1 MVWLLRTGTLSR
13 FVEEWKHER
22 SGRGAQLIVNDP
34 GSNCEGSQLSNH
46 SLETSRWR
54 VCTLED
60 TPLRNLRSG
69 GGAMEAGRGLITNRG
84 RRGNEQHWRARDMK
98 RCPEGKGLRRSA
110 SRPNGREDEDDDE
123 VEGKE
128 EVHKSRKPND
138 GNRKIATEP
147 RPRRPTRTEPPLSP
161 PARAAERPLFFFLQA
176 DFTARRAWVFII
188 QTLVVCSSLLTRKRW
203 LFRTC

>member
-1 MVWLLRTGTLSR
+1 
-13 FVEEWKHER
+13 
-22 SGRGAQLIVNDP
+22 
-34 GSNCEGSQLSNH
+34 
-46 SLETSRWR
+46 
-54 VCTLED
+54 
-60 TPLRNLRSG
+60 
-69 GGAMEAGRGLITNRG
+69 MEAGRGLITNRG

-128 EVHKSRKPND
+128 EMHKSRKPND

-161 PARAAERPLFFFLQA
+161 PARAAERPLFFFAGRLHRPA
-176 DFTARRAWVFII
+176 SLGFHHPDPGCLLISSHEEKMAISDLLNRRVRAVAEDDEEFYSDRSGSDEAGDD
-188 QTLVVCSSLLTRKRW
+188 LRSGESGSEDASRLDEEDDDMVCFLLSG
-203 LFRTC
+203 